1 MSRKAYTDL
10 VEGTYVEPGHDVA
23 PASERA
29 CEAVDACFNVTTG
42 NREMLVRL
50 VDSLMREN
58 EALRMERNCH
68 QECSTSFTAR
78 SRRSW
83 SHDH

>member
-1 MSRKAYTDL
+1 MSRQAYTDL

-58 EALRMERNCH
+58 EELRKNYQIVLEENELLRD
-68 QECSTSFTAR
+68 SLP
-78 SRRSW
+78 
-83 SHDH
+83 